1 MHSGTLD
8 GTPGSTGVLGDA
20 GAADVPVDVP
30 LDVALGDALVEA
42 LDGLEAAEEDSASSL
57 LVAQPPR
64 SNARAASPLIRA
76 GDFETVVLMVSP

>member
-1 MHSGTLD
+1 M
-8 GTPGSTGVLGDA
+8 
-20 GAADVPVDVP
+20 DVP
-30 LDVALGDALVEA
+30 LGVPVGVALGDALVEA
-42 LDGLEAAEEDSASSL
+42 LEALEALDELEAAGEDSASSL